1 MLKKGKKMD
10 EELLKIKQRRMLE
23 LQRQMLKKQ
32 AEGKE
37 KREEEEVKEPTNQD
51 YLNQIFIGRA
61 WEIYRTAYA
70 QYPQLLPQIEKQL
83 VESIKTGKIKEKI
96 DGAEL
101 FQFFRQIG
109 LPVRLKTKIRYAE
122 KGELKTLEEKIR
134 SDLH

>member
-1 MLKKGKKMD
+1 MD

-37 KREEEEVKEPTNQD
+37 KQEVELVREPTNQD

-61 WEIYRTAYA
+61 WEIFRTAYA
-70 QYPQLLPQIEKQL
+70 QYPRLLPQIETQL
-83 VESIKTGKIKEKI
+83 VESIKTGKINEKI
-96 DGAEL
+96 NGAEL

-134 SDLH
+134 SDLR

>member
-1 MLKKGKKMD
+1 MD

-37 KREEEEVKEPTNQD
+37 QQEEGQIKEPTNQD
-51 YLNQIFIGRA
+51 YLNQIFVGRA
-61 WEIYRTAYA
+61 WEIFRTAYA
-70 QYPQLLPQIEKQL
+70 QYPQLLPQIETQL
-83 VESIKTGKIKEKI
+83 VESIKTGKINEKI
-96 DGAEL
+96 NGAEL

-122 KGELKTLEEKIR
+122 KGELKTLEEKIK
-134 SDLH
+134 SDLR